1 MKLPKNKRRSGSD
14 SWTAAVI
21 SKMKKKKEIGCDL
34 NNSGENLVE
43 RYYWYL
49 TDILLSDASN
59 LLMLVSCL
67 SFYQAIIN
75 KPMLFSWCRGQRL
88 E

>member
-14 SWTAAVI
+14 SWTAAVF
-21 SKMKKKKEIGCDL
+21 SKMKKKEEISWEL

-49 TDILLSDASN
+49 TDILLSEACN
-59 LLMLVSCL
+59 LLILVSRL

-75 KPMLFSWCRGQRL
+75 KPMLSSWCHGR
-88 E
+88 